1 MSGAYWFWP
10 GIAMGKSGREWD
22 CLPNNGLMLNLIIK
36 RMTHF
41 SNEMK
46 YLCRLKTIELT
57 ANNTYLV
64 FFFMLRQ
71 QLEQKLQQKLS
82 PAQLQ
87 VIKMIEIPTL
97 ELEERIQHEL
107 EENPALEEG
116 VDDIDNQ
123 TDDFE
128 GEDSNDNSE
137 NDFDLE
143 DYMSDDEVPDYKLS
157 VNNNSPDDKHEDIPF
172 SAGFTFHEFLI
183 DQIGLLSLDEHQ
195 RKLVEYIIGNID
207 EEGYLRR
214 DAESMVDDIVF
225 QVGLEVSDAEMRHL
239 IKLVQQLDPPG
250 VGAQTLQECLQLQL
264 MRKEQTETVKNALR
278 IVEKYFDDFSR
289 KSYERIIRVLNIAGD
304 ELKDALA
311 EIKRLNPKPGN
322 AWGGNI
328 LEKTM
333 SVIIPDF
340 IVENDNGVLSVQLNS
355 GNLPELKI
363 NSTYNDMFEDYNRNK
378 ENQTREMKDAVLF
391 VKQKID
397 AARWF
402 IDAIRQRQQTMMTTM
417 SAIVKMQQKFFIEG
431 DELYLRPLV
440 LKDIADITGYDIS
453 TVSRVSNSKYVQTE
467 FGTFPV
473 KFFFSDSM
481 INEAGEEVSTRG
493 IKKVML
499 ELVDGEDKQNP
510 LNDDKIVE
518 GLRERGYIIAR
529 RTAAKYREQLN
540 IPVARLRK
548 EL

>member
-1 MSGAYWFWP
+1 
-10 GIAMGKSGREWD
+10 
-22 CLPNNGLMLNLIIK
+22 
-36 RMTHF
+36 MTHF

-172 SAGFTFHEFLI
+172 SAGFTFHEYLI

-250 VGAQTLQECLQLQL
+250 VCAQTLQECLQLQL